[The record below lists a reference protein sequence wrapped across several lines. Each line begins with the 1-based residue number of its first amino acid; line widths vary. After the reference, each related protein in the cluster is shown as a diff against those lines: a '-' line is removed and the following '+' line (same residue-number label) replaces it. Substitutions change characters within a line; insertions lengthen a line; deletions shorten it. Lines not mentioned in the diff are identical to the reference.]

1 MAEASPWEIADD
13 AELIVAP
20 SLNVEQSDA
29 QSVTIYLG
37 AVGTRLRVPRKLYEL
52 LIAFETPRDPGSV
65 TADDARMASA
75 LDRLR
80 EKGFLVAPGAAA
92 KHAPQRLVTDPP
104 IRLFDCPA
112 HKLSPSDTDIVVLG
126 VPYDLGDPAAAGARQ
141 GPSALRETSLQL
153 LYGMDRRT
161 ARPHGWYDAD
171 LGRPILQGVTIGDCG
186 DVFVDPGEPQAAM
199 FARISEILGRV
210 AGEGSLPVL
219 LGGDAATG
227 FPAIEFLQER
237 SELAVIWI
245 GNPLLPGRL
254 PGVRPYAHIGAGGA
268 VPRHL
273 DPGERVYVGLD
284 LAALESGFTYAQLHE
299 LLLGIG
305 ERYAIAGLSLVG
317 ARPQEEGWG
326 ATAMTAIHLL
336 LTGLSA
342 AKDQLGTLA
351 K

>member
-1 MAEASPWEIADD
+1 MAEASLLVLEDD

-20 SLNVEQSDA
+20 SLHVEQSDA
-29 QSVTIYLG
+29 QSVTIYLRT
-37 AVGTRLRVPRKLYEL
+37 VGTRLRVPRKLYDL
-52 LIAFETPRDPGSV
+52 LLAFETPRDLDSV
-65 TADDARMASA
+65 TAGDARMAAA

-92 KHAPQRLVTDPP
+92 RHAPQRLVTDPP

-112 HKLSPSDTDIVVLG
+112 HKLAPNGTDIVVLG

-153 LYGMDRRT
+153 LYGVDRRT
-161 ARPHGWYDAD
+161 ALPHGWFDAD

-199 FARISEILGRV
+199 FARIAEILRRV

-219 LGGDAATG
+219 LGGDAATSI
-227 FPAIEFLQER
+227 PAIEFLQAHAA
-237 SELAVIWI
+237 LTVIWI
-245 GNPLLPGRL
+245 GDP
-254 PGVRPYAHIGAGGA
+254 
-268 VPRHL
+268 VPQHL
-273 DPGERVYVGLD
+273 DPGERVYVGVD
-284 LAALESGFTYAQLHE
+284 LAALELGFTYSELHE
-299 LLLGIG
+299 RLRGIG
-305 ERYAIAGLSLVG
+305 ERYAIAGVSLVG
-317 ARPQEEGWG
+317 AKPQAEGWG

-336 LTGLSA
+336 LTALSA
-342 AKDQLGTLA
+342 AKDQIGTQA